1 MGSNPTLSARL
12 RSYELRQAQPHISL
26 AKSVRRSPTGRRR
39 TGTIMYY
46 VYLLKS
52 INHSDQIYIGFTLD
66 LKERL
71 KVHNAGGS
79 THTAKYKPWLLH
91 AYFAFS
97 TKKQALDFEKYLK
110 SHSGRAF
117 ASKHF
122 WE

>member
-1 MGSNPTLSARL
+1 
-12 RSYELRQAQPHISL
+12 
-26 AKSVRRSPTGRRR
+26 
-39 TGTIMYY
+39 MYY

-79 THTAKYKPWLLH
+79 NHTAKYKPWLLH

-122 WE
+122 WD

>member
-117 ASKHF
+117 ASKPF